1 MATWVTSW
9 ASSQSRKAKSSA
21 AVVPKVCTCSRVPF
35 DPGTRTQAATVCLCT
50 SSPHTRSI
58 SRSRVPPP
66 RVVSPVPGGAS
77 FARLCSACSMATM
90 RGADSSLVRLF
101 ADSRYQL
108 QSTFPGIR
116 RAVSIDDFHDA
127 RVCPRLM
134 AIIIASPGL
143 EPDLLRAHG
152 IRGSRTYRPDV
163 TGQVGVLATGRQFAS
178 EAGLRMLL
186 RGGNAVDGGVAATF
200 AAAGTE
206 ISHLWLCG
214 EVPIVLYLADRH
226 EVLVI
231 SGQGPAP
238 AAALAEIFRG
248 QGRIPENGPSAGTV
262 PAVVDALAIALA
274 EFGSLSLSDVLAPAI
289 ALADGFPWYDFLTT
303 YFRPELAAIQR
314 YPNGA
319 RVYLQGPG
327 GTIPS
332 TGSIF
337 RQQELARTLRA
348 LVAEE
353 QRHTALGRKAAIYTA
368 RDRFYRGDIA
378 QRIVQ
383 AVQEASGMLTAA
395 DLAGY
400 RGRIERPTRLTFQIR
415 DHKHE
420 VFKTGFWGQGPV
432 LLQALAL
439 LQGFDLERMGHNSA
453 DYIHTVTEVLKLAL
467 ADRDEYYGDPD
478 FARVPARGLLSDA
491 YAAERRR
498 LIASD
503 TAYTLPRPGDPW
515 RFEPGARTLEPS
527 PPPDPRLTAQTA
539 PRSGHG
545 STDTTNINVADA
557 RGNLFSASP
566 SSAWVFG
573 GVFIAGDTGVP
584 LGNRMQAFVL
594 EDKHPNVVQGGK
606 RPRTTLSPTVVL
618 RDAKPYVALSS
629 PGGDSQDQ
637 QALQVLLDL
646 AVFNMRPQAAVEAPR
661 FNSLHYHESFGA
673 HRFRMAG
680 GLEIEDRIPRDVRS
694 EERRVGKECRSRWSP
709 YH

>member
-1 MATWVTSW
+1 
-9 ASSQSRKAKSSA
+9 
-21 AVVPKVCTCSRVPF
+21 
-35 DPGTRTQAATVCLCT
+35 
-50 SSPHTRSI
+50 
-58 SRSRVPPP
+58 
-66 RVVSPVPGGAS
+66 
-77 FARLCSACSMATM
+77 M
-90 RGADSSLVRLF
+90 RGAHEVVRTVALAVLIVSVCVVPDSLK
-101 ADSRYQL
+101 AE
-108 QSTFPGIR
+108 
-116 RAVSIDDFHDA
+116 A
-127 RVCPRLM
+127 
-134 AIIIASPGL
+134 
-143 EPDLLRAHG
+143 
-152 IRGSRTYRPDV
+152 IRGSQTYRPEV
-163 TGQVGVLATGRQFAS
+163 TGRFGVVAAGRHFAA
-178 EAGLRMLL
+178 EAGMRMFA
-186 RGGNAVDGGVAATF
+186 RGGNAVDAGVAATF
-200 AAAGTE
+200 AAAVTE
-206 ISHLWLCG
+206 ISHFGLGG
-214 EVPIVLYLADRH
+214 EVPIILYLADRQ
-226 EVLVI
+226 EVVVVN
-231 SGQGPAP
+231 GQGVAP
-238 AAALAEIFRG
+238 AAASADMFRSPYG
-248 QGRIPENGPSAGTV
+248 IPTNGPSAGTV

-274 EFGSLSLSDVLAPAI
+274 EFGTLSLSDVLAPAI

-415 DHKHE
+415 DHKYE

-503 TAYTLPRPGDPW
+503 AAYNLPRPGDPW
-515 RFEPGARTLEPS
+515 RFEPGARAPERRPR
-527 PPPDPRLTAQTA
+527 PDTWITASA
-539 PRSGHG
+539 SPRSEHG
-545 STDTTNINVADA
+545 SPDTTNVNVADA
-557 RGNLFSASP
+557 RGNLFSTSP

-573 GVFIAGDTGVP
+573 GVFLAGDTGVP

-618 RDAKPYVALSS
+618 RNGKPYVALSS

-637 QALQVLLDL
+637 QALQVLLNL
-646 AVFNMRPQAAVEAPR
+646 AVFNMRPQEAVEAPR
-661 FNSLHYHESFGA
+661 FNSLHYTESFGA

-680 GLEIEDRIPRDVRS
+680 GLEIEDRIPRDVVAELQLRGHKVLIVGAFMMDTGTALAGVDP
-694 EERRVGKECRSRWSP
+694 EHGTLFGAADVRRQRFVVGW
-709 YH
+709 